1 MGNSLREF
9 SLSVAEKLDG
19 VNEGKVS
26 KDVEEEMG
34 YCNRITILKI
44 EDEFCRLTQR
54 GKALP

>member
-9 SLSVAEKLDG
+9 LLSVVEKLDG

-34 YCNRITILKI
+34 YCNRIIIFKI
-44 EDEFCRLTQR
+44 EDEFCRLI
-54 GKALP
+54 